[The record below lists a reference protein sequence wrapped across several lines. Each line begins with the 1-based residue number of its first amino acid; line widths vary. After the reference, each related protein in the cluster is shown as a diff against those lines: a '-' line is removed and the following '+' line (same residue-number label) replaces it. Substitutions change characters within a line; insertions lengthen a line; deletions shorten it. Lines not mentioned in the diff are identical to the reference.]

1 LQVITSSQSPILQT
15 FLVLGEQSN
24 LSSVDV
30 LRLSLRSSV
39 VQVRLCAL
47 QTLLQ
52 RGGAVEIAAILERID
67 TCDESEL
74 QILVAFS
81 KIFLPAVQLGLAD
94 RDPIVRQRS
103 LIAISKLE
111 IESQFHQLIRV
122 AQSSDDTQQM
132 VAAEVLLGLA
142 IRYGNAARLRL
153 EPECETR
160 RQQLLSDLWRSVL
173 SFSEHRIVEIVD
185 AWLCAVHWDDPQFQ
199 ELFQTDHQ
207 DVELI
212 SAHKITMRQLK
223 HSHRPQVSELLAG
236 ILWSRNASVEAI
248 QTLADHTEPTIAVR
262 LSELAVRYG
271 ITSPATKNLSMRIPI
286 ASLEQVNFADA
297 SRTHGQRCAL
307 IRLLSSSASSPDIVL
322 RGITE
327 LLALG
332 ASQVRA
338 ACVASQT
345 SVAQA

>member
-1 LQVITSSQSPILQT
+1 MIHESHVNARSVLHLRIGSRFDFGFEEVELQVITSSQSPILQT

-94 RDPIVRQRS
+94 RDPVVRQRS

-185 AWLCAVHWDDPQFQ
+185 AWLCAIHWDDPQFQ
-199 ELFQTDHQ
+199 ELFQTGSSRCGTYLRSQDH
-207 DVELI
+207 
-212 SAHKITMRQLK
+212 
-223 HSHRPQVSELLAG
+223 
-236 ILWSRNASVEAI
+236 NAAI
-248 QTLADHTEPTIAVR
+248 ETFA
-262 LSELAVRYG
+262 
-271 ITSPATKNLSMRIPI
+271 SP
-286 ASLEQVNFADA
+286 
-297 SRTHGQRCAL
+297 
-307 IRLLSSSASSPDIVL
+307 SS
-322 RGITE
+322 
-327 LLALG
+327 
-332 ASQVRA
+332 Q
-338 ACVASQT
+338 
-345 SVAQA
+345 